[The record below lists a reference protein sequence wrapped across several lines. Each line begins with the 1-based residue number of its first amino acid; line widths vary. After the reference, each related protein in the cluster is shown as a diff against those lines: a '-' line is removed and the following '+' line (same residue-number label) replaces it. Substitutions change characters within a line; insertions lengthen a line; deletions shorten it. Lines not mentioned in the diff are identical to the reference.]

1 MQTSI
6 LPQLQDDPDV
16 QVSEQVLRTCVHCGF
31 CNATCPT
38 YLLTGNEL
46 EGPRGRIYLIKSV
59 LEGRIGPGQNG
70 VVAHIDN
77 CLGCLACETTCP
89 SGVVFSRLLE
99 EARPRLD
106 EMYRRPLADRFLR
119 SLLIRLLP
127 YPGRFRWA
135 MRLGWLGRVAAPL
148 MPRSLRHLIELAPT
162 SAPAR
167 APSARTDSFPAT
179 FVPERPPMRRVALLT
194 GCVQEVMGAHI
205 NDATIRLLNRR
216 GVDVVIP
223 KGQGCCGAL
232 TYHMGER
239 RRSLPLMARNIQVWH
254 DEIEHRALDAIVL
267 NTSGCAT
274 VVKEYGHIF
283 RNDPV
288 LAPKAAAVVE
298 RVRDV
303 TEIVDEIGLGPTVEV
318 PALRVAYH
326 DACSLQHGQQIR
338 QPPRSLLTQA
348 GFRIL
353 EVPEGHICCG
363 SAGTYNLL
371 RPRLAN
377 GLQQRKVANIKRVEP
392 QVVAAGNIGCIE
404 QIARVV
410 DVPVVHTAELLDW
423 ATGGPRPA
431 GIDAALPSPP
441 SEGQRSATNR
451 RSRSA

>member
-6 LPQLQDDPDV
+6 LPQLLDDNPDV
-16 QVSEQVLRTCVHCGF
+16 QISEQVLRSCVHCGF

-59 LEGRIGPGQNG
+59 LEGRIGPGQDG

-89 SGVVFSRLLE
+89 SGVVYSRLLE
-99 EARPRLD
+99 EVRPRLE
-106 EMYRRPLADRFLR
+106 EMYRRPLADRLVRF
-119 SLLIRLLP
+119 LLIRLLP
-127 YPGRFRWA
+127 YPKRFRWA
-135 MRLGWLGRVAAPL
+135 VRLGWLGRIAAPL
-148 MPRSLRHLIELAPT
+148 MPRRLRHLIELAPT
-162 SAPAR
+162 SAPSR
-167 APSARTDSFPAT
+167 ASSARTDLYPAAD
-179 FVPERPPMRRVALLT
+179 VADRPPLRRVALLT

-205 NDATIRLLNRR
+205 NDATIRLLNKR

-223 KGQGCCGAL
+223 DGQGCCGAL

-239 RRSLPLMARNIQVWH
+239 RQSLQLMARNIQVWH

-274 VVKEYGHIF
+274 AVKEYGHIF
-283 RNDPV
+283 RNDPA
-288 LAPKAAAVVE
+288 LAEKAAAVVE
-298 RVRDV
+298 RVRDL
-303 TEIVDEIGLGPTVEV
+303 TEVIDEIGLGPTVEL

-326 DACSLQHGQQIR
+326 DACSLQHGQQICD
-338 QPPRSLLTQA
+338 PPRRLLTQA
-348 GFRIL
+348 GFQVL

-371 RPRLAN
+371 RPHLADRL
-377 GLQQRKVANIKRVEP
+377 QRRKTDNIKQIAP

-404 QIARVV
+404 QIARGV
-410 DVPVVHTAELLDW
+410 DVPVVHTVELLDW
-423 ATGGPRPA
+423 ATGGPRPS
-431 GIDAALPSPP
+431 GIDPELRAP
-441 SEGQRSATNR
+441 
-451 RSRSA
+451 